1 MVSRIDTD
9 EVRALMDAGAV
20 VIEVLGR
27 SEYDKEHLPG
37 ARHIPLSKLH
47 ADAVADIDRGT
58 PVVVYCFDFQ
68 CDMSPR
74 AACRLEDLGFT
85 QVHDYVAGKAAWL
98 AMGLPSEGTVR
109 PEERVSALAH
119 RRLPELALDA
129 DAGGVDLGGHEF
141 GVVLDGAIVAGSI
154 TAARLD
160 DAAGRPLR
168 EVLDTGVDTFR
179 PSMTIA
185 ELCDYWAGNEEQL
198 ALVSTLRGEYLGAI
212 LRSDLDVPAR

>member
-1 MVSRIDTD
+1 MVTRIDTD
-9 EVRALMDAGAV
+9 EVRELAAVGAV

-27 SEYDKEHLPG
+27 SEYEREHLPG
-37 ARHIPLSKLH
+37 ARHIPLSKL
-47 ADAVADIDRGT
+47 DASRVADIDRDT

-85 QVHDYVAGKAAWL
+85 RVHDYVAGKAAWL
-98 AMGLPSEGTVR
+98 AMGLPSEGSVQ
-109 PEERVSALAH
+109 PEERVSAIA
-119 RRLPELALDA
+119 RRDLPELGLDTG
-129 DAGGVDLGGHEF
+129 AGDVDLAGHEF
-141 GVVLDGAIVAGSI
+141 GVVLDGSVVAGSI
-154 TAARLD
+154 TSSGLD
-160 DAAGRPLR
+160 GAAGRPLR

-185 ELCDYWAGNEEQL
+185 ELCDYWAGNDEQL
-198 ALVSTLRGEYLGAI
+198 AVVSTLRGEYLGAI